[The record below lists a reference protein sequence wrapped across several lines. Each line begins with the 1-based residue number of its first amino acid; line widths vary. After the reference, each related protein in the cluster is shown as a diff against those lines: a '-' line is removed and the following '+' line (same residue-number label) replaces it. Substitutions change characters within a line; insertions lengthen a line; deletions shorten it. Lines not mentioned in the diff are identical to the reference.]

1 MASRNRRALTDDQL
15 QEVLALAAGADSAE
29 LKLTVP
35 EADHRSTVAAL
46 GLDPLQGQIRQV
58 FFLDTPELEL
68 DKAGLIVRAR
78 RVQGRDPDSV
88 VKLRPVVPE
97 ELPAKLRKSPDLVVE
112 LDTMP
117 GGYVCSASVKRRFG
131 KVDVR
136 DAVRGEVPIRKLFSK
151 SQRAFFADHAP
162 EGITLENLVPLGPI
176 FVLKLNFVPKG
187 LKRKLVAEMWLYPD
201 GSRILELSTK
211 CAPSELFDVAA
222 QARAFLTAQ
231 GVDLSGKQ
239 ETKTRSALR
248 QFAKLAR
255 EGQAALA
262 PA

>member
-1 MASRNRRALTDDQL
+1 M
-15 QEVLALAAGADSAE
+15 
-29 LKLTVP
+29 
-35 EADHRSTVAAL
+35 
-46 GLDPLQGQIRQV
+46 

-136 DAVRGEVPIRKLFSK
+136 DAVSGEVPIRKLLSK

-162 EGITLENLVPLGPI
+162 EGITLEDLVPLGPI
-176 FVLKLNFVPKG
+176 FVLKLNFVPKDF
-187 LKRKLVAEMWLYPD
+187 KRKLVAEMWLYPD

-222 QARAFLTAQ
+222 QARAFLAAQ
-231 GVDLSGKQ
+231 GVDLSGKAGD
-239 ETKTRSALR
+239 EDPVRAAAVREARPRGASRPRSRL
-248 QFAKLAR
+248 KSGLPHSIH
-255 EGQAALA
+255 GLA
-262 PA
+262 PLPRRGPAAIFDL